1 MEQVLSV
8 PEVHCDHCVSSIEG
22 AVGELT
28 GVEKVNVDLDSKTVK
43 VVFDEAS
50 LELDAIVEAI
60 EGQGYDV
67 GGDGGPSLIQL
78 GDKPKG

>member
-8 PEVHCDHCVSSIEG
+8 PEVHCGHCVSSIEG
-22 AVGELT
+22 AVAQLE
-28 GVEKVNVDLDSKTVK
+28 GVENVNVDLDSRTVK
-43 VVFDEAS
+43 VVFDEGS
-50 LELDAIVEAI
+50 LQLDSIVSAI

-78 GDKPKG
+78 GDKPRG

>member
-8 PEVHCDHCVSSIEG
+8 PEVHCGHCVSSIEG
-22 AVGELT
+22 AVGQLD
-28 GVEKVNVDLDSKTVK
+28 GVEKVNVDLDSRTVK
-43 VVFDEAS
+43 VVFDEGS
-50 LELDAIVEAI
+50 LQLDSIVSAI

-78 GDKPKG
+78 GDKPRG